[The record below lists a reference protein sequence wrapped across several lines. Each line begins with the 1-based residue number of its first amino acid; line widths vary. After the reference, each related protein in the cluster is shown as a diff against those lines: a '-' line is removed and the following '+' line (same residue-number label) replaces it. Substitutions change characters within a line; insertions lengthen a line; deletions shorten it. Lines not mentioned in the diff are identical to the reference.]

1 MNAKT
6 FAKWMRLQGRKV
18 IRTRSSY
25 WYNAGPRVFQAFPL
39 HWLIQPSRREMN
51 ALMIRHSVAAVRYSK
66 PLDATEGIASYHA
79 VLNGPYNLEML
90 RHQARNGVRKGL
102 KHFQIERISF
112 NRLADEGW
120 KLQQDTLERQDRT
133 SSMNQS
139 DWQRICLA
147 ADGLPGFEAWGAIVD
162 GELAASMLTSQID
175 NIWYIP
181 YAQSSRKFLSK
192 HVNNALFFTVSCE
205 LLSRN
210 GITGLF
216 FCLHSLDAP
225 PSVDDFKW
233 RMNYIAKPVRQQ
245 VEFHPLLSPIANYSS
260 HSLLLQLLERYPG
273 SHVLSKAEGM
283 LRFYLEGKKPL
294 NEQEWP
300 ECLCEYQL
308 EWEKVHGR
316 GSATKD
322 KNLREPV
329 DIQWVA
335 KREV

>member
-6 FAKWMRLQGRKV
+6 FAKWMSLQGRKV
-18 IRTRSSY
+18 IRTKSSY

-39 HWLIQPSRREMN
+39 HWLIQPSKGELNQM
-51 ALMIRHSVAAVRYSK
+51 MILHNVAALRYSV
-66 PLDATEGIASYHA
+66 PFDAAEGMASYHA
-79 VLNGPYNLEML
+79 VLSTPYNLEML

-102 KHFQIERISF
+102 KYFQIEQISF
-112 NRLADEGW
+112 SRLADEGW
-120 KLQQDTLERQDRT
+120 KLQEDTLDRQGRL
-133 SSMNQS
+133 SSMSQS
-139 DWQRICLA
+139 DWQRICQA
-147 ADGLPGFEAWGAIVD
+147 ADGLPGFEAWGATMN
-162 GELAASMLTSQID
+162 GELAASVLTSRID

-181 YAQSSRKFLSK
+181 YAQSSRNYLNK
-192 HVNNALFFTVSCE
+192 HVNNALFYSVSCD

-233 RMNYIAKPVRQQ
+233 RMSIIAKPVRQQ
-245 VEFHPLLSPIANYSS
+245 VEFHPFLHPFANQSS
-260 HSLLLQLLERYPG
+260 HSLLLRLLQRYPG

-283 LRFYLEGKKPL
+283 LRFHLEGKKSL

-300 ECLCEYQL
+300 ECLCEYRP
-308 EWEKVHGR
+308 EWEKIYGR
-316 GSATKD
+316 GPATKE
-322 KNLREPV
+322 KSLREPV
-329 DIQWVA
+329 EIQWVP